1 MKTPQKMTG
10 GIPPARQITYAT
22 PKVKPTAASPNP
34 YTGSRSAAANKL
46 LQGGKK

>member
-1 MKTPQKMTG
+1 MKTPQKMQG
-10 GIPPARQITYAT
+10 GIPPARQITYGAQ
-22 PKVKPTAASPNP
+22 KVKPTATAPNP